1 MEVVIPKVAI
11 MKWWMPVNG
20 IAVAIPRLA
29 AKPIVAKPN
38 MDCNERALHAL
49 RVGFYCVSMYM

>member
-1 MEVVIPKVAI
+1 
-11 MKWWMPVNG
+11 MKWV
-20 IAVAIPRLA
+20 AVTIPRLA

-49 RVGFYCVSMYM
+49 RVSVGVYCVSMYM